1 LEEALGDVD
10 NIVRLPVREGLNAFD
25 RRVVDLVEGLLEDFQ
40 AARSEIERSG
50 LMVRNDYGD
59 LEENPAAQA
68 SRRAS
73 AELRGWVKE
82 RPDLFGP
89 HQPGALDSGPS
100 RLEKYRKKS

>member
-1 LEEALGDVD
+1 MDDVD
-10 NIVRLPVREGLNAFD
+10 NVVRLPVREGLNAFD

-40 AARSEIERSG
+40 AARSEIERLG
-50 LMVRNDYGD
+50 LMIRNDYGD
-59 LEENPAAQA
+59 LVENPAALA
-68 SRRAS
+68 ARRAS

-89 HQPGALDSGPS
+89 HQPATQDVGPS